1 MCAQIDI
8 DVRQEVLEAENRI
21 RLHIRQT
28 PLEPS
33 LWLSRE
39 GHCEVYLKLENVQ
52 ITNSFKFRGASNKLL
67 SLTEEQRRRGIVTA
81 STGNHGSAVAF
92 LLRKFGWQ
100 GSIFVPETA
109 SPAKIEALRLLG
121 ADLQLHGTDGA
132 ETERVARR
140 TAEETGR
147 VYISPYNDPKIIG
160 GQGTIAIELEQRLEG
175 IDSVF
180 VPVGGGGLVSGIA
193 GYLKSSDAQIE
204 IIGCQPRR
212 SAVMFESIKA
222 GRVLE
227 LDSESTLADGTAG
240 GMDADTITYPIC
252 RDRVDEFILV
262 EEKEIAAAVRMILER
277 HHLLIEG
284 AAALTVASFLRVAD
298 RYKGRRVVLILTGSR
313 ISLEALRSV
322 LTLGG
327 EKTGC

>member
-1 MCAQIDI
+1 MSVRTEF
-8 DVRQEVLEAENRI
+8 DVRQEVLEAEARI
-21 RLHIRQT
+21 RLHIRET

-33 LWLSRE
+33 LWLSRA
-39 GHCEVYLKLENVQ
+39 GSCEVYLKLENVQ
-52 ITNSFKFRGASNKLL
+52 VTNSFKLRGASNKLL
-67 SLTEEQRRRGIVTA
+67 SLTDEERQRGIVTA
-81 STGNHGSAVAF
+81 STGNHGSAVAY
-92 LLRKFGWQ
+92 LLRRFGWQ
-100 GSIFVPETA
+100 GSIFVPENA

-121 ADLQLHGTDGA
+121 ADLRFHGTDGA
-132 ETERVARR
+132 DTERFARR

-160 GQGTIAIELEQRLEG
+160 GQGTIAVELEQRLEG

-193 GYLKSSDAQIE
+193 GYLKSADAQIE

-222 GRVLE
+222 GRVLDLE
-227 LDSESTLADGTAG
+227 SEPTLADGTAG
-240 GMDADTITYPIC
+240 GMDADTITYPVC
-252 RDRVDEFILV
+252 RDRIDEFILV
-262 EEKEIAAAVRMILER
+262 EEEEIAAAIRLILER

-284 AAALTVASFLRVAD
+284 AAALAVASFLRVAD

-322 LTLGG
+322 LAPG
-327 EKTGC
+327 EQSG